1 METSR
6 VAAFSDGVFAIAV
19 TLLVLDLHVPYT
31 GGGPP
36 SLAYELRLE
45 WPGYVGYVVS
55 FATIGI
61 MWINHHALMRHFDRA
76 DRPFLLI
83 NTGFLMLVAFVPFP
97 TGVVASSLASPRI
110 PDDVRT
116 AALLYGGTMVVMAL
130 MFNAVW
136 HYGRFRLLRADAD
149 QLEVSGITRSY
160 IVRPADVPDRHPG
173 GVPQPLSE
181 PRAVRGHRRAL
192 RRVSLVVRADRAD
205 YLTASRRCLEYQVE

>member
-6 VAAFSDGVFAIAV
+6 VEAFSDGVFAIAV
-19 TLLVLDLHVPYT
+19 TLLVLDLHVPNT

-36 SLAYELRLE
+36 SLAHQLRLE

-61 MWINHHALMRHFDRA
+61 MWINHHALMRHFDRT

-97 TGVVASSLASPRI
+97 TGVVASSLGTGRNVG
-110 PDDVRT
+110 DVRT

-136 HYGRFRLLRADAD
+136 HYGRLRLLRPDAVP
-149 QLEVSGITRSY
+149 LEVSGITRSY
-160 IVRPADVPDRHPG
+160 MFG
-173 GVPQPLSE
+173 PLMYLAATLAAFLNPYLSLALYVAI
-181 PRAVRGHRRAL
+181 AVLYAI
-192 RRVSLVVRADRAD
+192 S
-205 YLTASRRCLEYQVE
+205 ASSFGQAEQAT